1 MKIAIIN
8 MTSGGISGGYKK
20 YLLNIMP
27 RLASNGNI
35 NSLLCISPGSLKV
48 DTWFKSMQNVE
59 FLNCPPFGFFKFIS
73 DKSLKQKLKQFSPD
87 LIFIPVARH
96 FEFSGVPVLNM
107 VQNIL
112 PFLRKDVEGLSF
124 SEKLR
129 LDIQHIESV
138 KALKSAKRTIVTSNF
153 VKDFLIEKVGIPEK
167 KISLVYFGKD
177 SLAEGIS
184 KPVGIPAGLEKK
196 FLFTAG
202 SLEPYR
208 RIEDVIEAAR
218 YLKKDFPDLRI
229 LIAGEARIAN
239 QSYQKKL
246 VALSKSYG
254 LSSNIIWTGQL
265 NQSELAWCYQ
275 NCAMFIITSRMET
288 FGMIALEAMANGC
301 LCIAADN
308 PPFPE
313 ILSDCAY
320 YYSPKDSH
328 SLVDAIKNVASWNDE
343 KKLEITGKAKKR
355 AESFSWDNTLESL
368 IREFELTI
376 KT

>member
-1 MKIAIIN
+1 
-8 MTSGGISGGYKK
+8 MTNGGISGGYKK
-20 YLLNIMP
+20 YLLNILP
-27 RLASNGNI
+27 RLASNNNI
-35 NSLLCISPGSLKV
+35 SSLLCISPSSLQV
-48 DTWFKSMQNVE
+48 DTWFSPMQNIE
-59 FLNCPPFGFFKFIS
+59 FFNCSPFGFFKFRF
-73 DKSLKQKLKQFSPD
+73 DKSLKQKLRKFSPD
-87 LIFIPVARH
+87 LIFVPVARH
-96 FEFSGVPVLNM
+96 FEFSGVPILNM

-112 PFLRKDVEGLSF
+112 PFLRKEVDELSF

-129 LDIQHIESV
+129 LYIQHIESV
-138 KALKSAKRTIVTSNF
+138 KALKLAKRTIVTSNF
-153 VKDFLIEKVGIPEK
+153 VKDFLIEKTGISKE

-177 SLAEGIS
+177 SLTKGIS
-184 KPVGIPAGLEKK
+184 KSSPIPNGLEKK

-208 RIEDVIEAAR
+208 GIEDVIEAAR
-218 YLKKDFPDLRI
+218 YLKKDFPDLKI
-229 LIAGEARIAN
+229 LIAGQSRDAT
-239 QSYQKKL
+239 QSYHKKL
-246 VALSKSYG
+246 MALSKSYG

-343 KKLEITGKAKKR
+343 KKLEITDKAKKR
-355 AESFSWDNTLESL
+355 AESFSWDNTLEGL

>member
-8 MTSGGISGGYKK
+8 MTNGGISGGYKK
-20 YLLNIMP
+20 YLLNILP
-27 RLASNGNI
+27 RLASNDNI
-35 NSLLCISPGSLKV
+35 DSLLCISPSSLQV
-48 DTWFKSMQNVE
+48 DTWFSLMQNVE
-59 FLNCPPFGFFKFIS
+59 FVNCSPFGFLKFRF
-73 DKSLKQKLKQFSPD
+73 DRSLKQKLIKFSPD
-87 LIFIPVARH
+87 LIFVPVARH

-112 PFLRKDVEGLSF
+112 PFLRKEVDELSF

-129 LDIQHIESV
+129 LYIQHIESV
-138 KALKSAKRTIVTSNF
+138 KALKLAKRTIVTSNF
-153 VKDFLIEKVGIPEK
+153 VKDFLIEKAGISKE

-177 SLAEGIS
+177 SPAEDIS
-184 KPVGIPAGLEKK
+184 KPPGIPNGLEKK

-208 RIEDVIEAAR
+208 GTEDIIKAAR

-229 LIAGEARIAN
+229 LIAG
-239 QSYQKKL
+239 QSRTATLSYHRKL
-246 VALSKSYG
+246 LALSKSYG

-343 KKLEITGKAKKR
+343 KKLEITDKAKKR
-355 AESFSWDNTLESL
+355 AESFSWDNTLEGL

-376 KT
+376 I

>member
-8 MTSGGISGGYKK
+8 MTNGGISGGYKK
-20 YLLNIMP
+20 YLLNILP
-27 RLASNGNI
+27 RLASNDNI
-35 NSLLCISPGSLKV
+35 DSLLCISPSSLQV
-48 DTWFKSMQNVE
+48 DTWFSPMQNVE
-59 FLNCPPFGFFKFIS
+59 FVNCSPFGFFKFRF
-73 DKSLKQKLKQFSPD
+73 DKSLKQKLKKFSPD
-87 LIFIPVARH
+87 LIFVPVARH
-96 FEFSGVPVLNM
+96 FEFSSVPVLNM

-112 PFLRKDVEGLSF
+112 PFLRKEVDELSF

-129 LDIQHIESV
+129 LYIQHIESV
-138 KALKSAKRTIVTSNF
+138 KALKLAKRTIVTSNF
-153 VKDFLIEKVGIPEK
+153 VKDFLIKKIGIPKE
-167 KISLVYFGKD
+167 KISLVYFGRD
-177 SLAEGIS
+177 SLAKGIS
-184 KPVGIPAGLEKK
+184 KPPGIPNGLEKK

-208 RIEDVIEAAR
+208 GIEDIIEAAR

-229 LIAGEARIAN
+229 LIAGKARAVTL
-239 QSYQKKL
+239 SYQKKL

-254 LSSNIIWTGQL
+254 LDKNIIWTGQL

-343 KKLEITGKAKKR
+343 KKLEITDKAKKR
-355 AESFSWDNTLESL
+355 AESFSWDNTLEGL